1 MPIDR
6 SEYKNTSTSYAISM
20 AKAWAA
26 DITAI
31 HVIDVWH
38 GLWAGHVAE
47 NIQQIERQ
55 AEDFLNEIDHL
66 ARKEGV
72 CIKREVIKVESIEI
86 GKSIIDY
93 AKENSMDIIVIGAKG
108 MTTTIKEFFLGSVV
122 NYVIHHAHC
131 PVFAIR

>member
-1 MPIDR
+1 MTDLNIKTQVP
-6 SEYKNTSTSYAISM
+6 SYAISM

-55 AEDFLNEIDHL
+55 AEEKIFLTKLI
-66 ARKEGV
+66 
-72 CIKREVIKVESIEI
+72 IWQ
-86 GKSIIDY
+86 GK
-93 AKENSMDIIVIGAKG
+93 KNSV
-108 MTTTIKEFFLGSVV
+108 
-122 NYVIHHAHC
+122 
-131 PVFAIR
+131 